1 MNSCDDVRPLLAAFD
16 DGELTRDERDLVLL
30 HLAGCAACD
39 AALRRERELTDR
51 LVAGRATRARR
62 FGGRVP
68 WLAGLAAA
76 ALVVVAL
83 LPTLTATP
91 RAYGHATL
99 APAAPPRVGATPPQ
113 EELGRV
119 ALEGAAPRN
128 YALRA
133 SNHIVDARGER
144 FRVELADVGALD
156 AAGPARFELEQGEPA
171 WKLVLLAGDV
181 AADLAANASLFVVA
195 ARGEKVV
202 AAGRHALSPERT
214 SFAAEIAADATPAEL
229 LEQGHAAFFQ
239 REDFVAAESLYR
251 RAVDHAA
258 ATTKERDDAFFYWAA
273 AIARQE
279 RWSDALAATDEV
291 LQQCPEH
298 RSRGFLHYWAAD
310 YLKHLGRLDE
320 ARARLE
326 QAIAVDPAG
335 EVVVHA
341 RTALAALAAPADATR
356 AAPAV
361 VATTSCVVPARAAR
375 GGVKVVALG
384 LDPKRQDDRAMRAV
398 AAAAAKFHKTALVE
412 LPLAGD
418 AAYEDALRAAML
430 QERPRAL
437 LLFVA
442 PRDLDVNLH
451 RRTLLLATKLDSD
464 PFVDCAFG
472 WMTARDG
479 AALDALWK
487 RTQELRQK
495 GLSSRRWV
503 SPFVMGQGPSQVWP
517 EWGGELQRAAGYE
530 SQGLGYATIE
540 HDAKVF
546 EFAAAHWKDL
556 ERAGVLAFTG
566 NGDPQGIWLFD
577 DQRNLDASRHWPFD
591 PAKVGHDPDRSMPR
605 LMAADFAKL
614 SLARPLVWSGTCHSA
629 AVGRVF
635 VEGDIVSTF
644 GATERV
650 TPFELPAGTSLALAW
665 LDAGATALM
674 APIAANHGY
683 SVDLEEEFALTTGAP
698 LGEVVKSTWDDV
710 VGAAGGELRLALPV
724 AGAPHDHGEPI
735 MQGGGANRLLIGD
748 PTLAPFEAVVA
759 PSEEVTVVKRG
770 PDRFDVIVRWA
781 AGWHTRTWDLYGED
795 RVRDGRIAARV
806 DLDKLDQLMGDGA
819 ARKLSA
825 TVRVAVDDATEAERK
840 RGGTGDGELL
850 PFELT
855 RVMGE
860 EFHGR
865 RWLHLQANAPR
876 KAMEGKALVATF
888 EITVAKAES
897 E

>member
-16 DGELTRDERDLVLL
+16 DGELSREERDSVLV

-51 LVAGRATRARR
+51 LVAGRAMRARR

-91 RAYGHATL
+91 RAFGHATI

-119 ALEGAAPRN
+119 ALEGVAPRTF
-128 YALRA
+128 ALRA
-133 SNHIVDARGER
+133 SNHFVVVRGER
-144 FRVELADVGALD
+144 LRVLLADVGQLD
-156 AAGPARFELEQGEPA
+156 AEGPARFELEQGEPR
-171 WKLVLLAGDV
+171 WKLVLLTGDV

-195 ARGEKVV
+195 GRGEKVV
-202 AAGRHALSPERT
+202 AAGRHALSPEKS
-214 SFAAEIAADATPAEL
+214 SFAAEVAADATPAEL
-229 LEQGHAAFFQ
+229 LQQGHTDFFQ
-239 REDFVAAESLYR
+239 REEFVAAEALYR
-251 RAVDHAA
+251 RAADHSA
-258 ATTKERDDAFFYWAA
+258 ATAKERDDALFYWAA

-279 RWSDALAATDEV
+279 RWADALAANDEV
-291 LQQCPEH
+291 LQLSPDH
-298 RSRGFLHYWAAD
+298 PSRGFLHYYAAN
-310 YLKHLGRLDE
+310 YLVRLGRLDD
-320 ARARLE
+320 ARARYQ

-335 EVVVHA
+335 EAVVHA
-341 RTALAALAAPADATR
+341 KAALVALDMTARPEPGAPIV
-356 AAPAV
+356 AV
-361 VATTSCVVPARAAR
+361 PTACVVPARAPR

-384 LDPKRQDDRAMRAV
+384 LDPKRSDDRAMLAV
-398 AAAAAKFHKTALVE
+398 AAAAAKFHKTPLVE
-412 LPLAGD
+412 LPLAGTG
-418 AAYEDALRAAML
+418 AEGYEDGLRAAML
-430 QERPRAL
+430 QDRPRAL

-451 RRTLLLATKLDSD
+451 RRTLLLATKLDAD

-479 AALDALWK
+479 AALEAFWK

-503 SPFVMGQGPSQVWP
+503 SPFVMSQGPSQVWP

-530 SQGLGYATIE
+530 TQGLGYATIE
-540 HDAKVF
+540 HDAKVLD
-546 EFAAAHWKDL
+546 FAAAHWRDL
-556 ERAGVLAFTG
+556 ESAGVLAFTG

-605 LMAADFAKL
+605 LLAADYAKL
-614 SLARPLVWSGTCHSA
+614 KLARPLVWSGTCHSA

-644 GATERV
+644 GVTERV

-698 LGEVVKSTWDDV
+698 LGEIVKSTWDDV

-724 AGAPHDHGEPI
+724 AGQPFDHGEPI

-748 PTLAPFEAVVA
+748 PTLAPFEAIVA
-759 PSEEVTVVKRG
+759 PNEEVTVVKRG
-770 PDRFDVIVRWA
+770 ADRFDVIVRWA

-795 RVRDGRIAARV
+795 RARDGRIAARI
-806 DLDKLDQLMGDGA
+806 DLDKVLGDGA
-819 ARKLSA
+819 AKKLSA
-825 TVRVAVDDATEAERK
+825 KVNVAVDDSTEAERK
-840 RGGTGDGELL
+840 KGMTGDGEML
-850 PFELT
+850 PFVLT
-855 RVMGE
+855 RVLAE

-876 KAMEGKALVATF
+876 KVMEGKALVATF
-888 EITVAKAES
+888 EVSVAKAES